1 MKGLSQDEHR
11 GFNKYKL
18 NYNYI
23 SYNDKTGFY
32 KKTKETSAGRYE
44 QPSINHWK

>member
-18 NYNYI
+18 NYAYVNRADMY
-23 SYNDKTGFY
+23 GEAR
-32 KKTKETSAGRYE
+32 TKEHQLAALMVTQVE
-44 QPSINHWK
+44 IV